1 MGKILIVFFL
11 IISVISGLLYYK
23 NFSQKPKINISSQ
36 EFLNGGV
43 IPTKFTCAGDNI
55 NPSLAFDRV
64 PGDAKSLV
72 LIIDDSDAKDPAFN
86 HWIVFN
92 IDPSTTNI
100 EEGKIPNAL
109 LGTNDFGELKY
120 MGPCPVGLHNYYFRV
135 FALDTVLSLEEGAKR
150 SEIDS
155 AMKGHILGK
164 GELTGTYSR

>member
-1 MGKILIVFFL
+1 MFF
-11 IISVISGLLYYK
+11 YK
-23 NFSQKPKINISSQ
+23 NSSPKPKINISSQ

-43 IPTKFTCAGDNI
+43 IPTRFTCAGDNI
-55 NPSLAFDRV
+55 NPPLTFDRV

-72 LIIDDSDAKDPAFN
+72 LIIDDPDAREPAFN

-100 EEGKIPNAL
+100 EEGNIPNAL

-120 MGPCPVGLHNYYFRV
+120 MGPCPTGKHTYYFRV
-135 FALDTVLSLEEGAKR
+135 FALDSVLALEEGAKR
-150 SEIDS
+150 TEIETS
-155 AMKGHILGK
+155 MKDHILGK